1 MSSKMISKE
10 DLKKLHYKKITK
22 KDLQMTLNSLSI
34 NYKSKMKKMELL
46 NLLKDYYFN
55 EEYIDYFFYFLY
67 NRIGCIQTYPFLLLH
82 GDKLQTEKY
91 NYSKNLLPLYK
102 KEIEELISNSP
113 TQEIFE
119 AVIRRFYRYSFCPK
133 HSGMKFKEILT
144 ENICDICHNQAKVM
158 VERLIPDYGFEKILF
173 NDIKL

>member
-1 MSSKMISKE
+1 MSSKVISKE
-10 DLKKLHYKKITK
+10 DLKKLDYKKFTK

-34 NYKSKMKKMELL
+34 NYKSKMKKIELF

-82 GDKLQTEKY
+82 GI
-91 NYSKNLLPLYK
+91 NYKQKNIIIPKIFLYK

-113 TQEIFE
+113 TQK
-119 AVIRRFYRYSFCPK
+119 Y
-133 HSGMKFKEILT
+133 L
-144 ENICDICHNQAKVM
+144 
-158 VERLIPDYGFEKILF
+158 
-173 NDIKL
+173 KL